1 MIFYR
6 NAGLECTNLGLSLYG
21 GYKWTWRVLT
31 SQIYAFGEGKKKNM
45 DGRYMGIAPKFHLV
59 YAFLVI

>member
-31 SQIYAFGEGKKKNM
+31 SQIYAFGDEKIIV
-45 DGRYMGIAPKFHLV
+45 DGRYMGAAPPIPLE
-59 YAFLVI
+59 YTFLL